1 MPSTYSTYP
10 QSMPKDKSKIEDL
23 AELIADSL
31 LDQLE
36 KKATIS
42 VNCKIH
48 GRFKHIPIP
57 MIKPGRCPDC
67 YFNDEILKEMSMAE
81 DWIDPSKLH

>member
-1 MPSTYSTYP
+1 
-10 QSMPKDKSKIEDL
+10 MPKDKSKIEDL

-42 VNCKIH
+42 VDCKIH

-67 YFNDEILKEMSMAE
+67 YFNDEIIKEMSRAE